1 MVGVTTFYL
10 LLLICLQ
17 SFILG
22 TNAAVPTKSENLHN
36 HDFKSQTD
44 SQLTDKTESDTA
56 TQKSCRF
63 RWKWE
68 SIVYGDICLPAKS
81 SLIKRQ
87 KTSSIRR
94 HRHRHK
100 NRDYNDEPVTLTR
113 HLNLYREGEAGIA
126 PLLPTGDTGVYQMD
140 APRYAMKTVSSF

>member
-100 NRDYNDEPVTLTR
+100 NRDYTTS
-113 HLNLYREGEAGIA
+113 
-126 PLLPTGDTGVYQMD
+126 LLHSRDTWTCTGRGK
-140 APRYAMKTVSSF
+140 RVSQPCCQQVILESIKWMLLVMRWKR